1 MTIKNDAKFGK
12 ELFCQE
18 IYNGGFWDSFMQ
30 TKIIQRQAVNI
41 TL

>member
-18 IYNGGFWDSFMQ
+18 IYNGGFWDKNHAKTSREYN
-30 TKIIQRQAVNI
+30 TINYG
-41 TL
+41 